1 MARTGQMLAVLNTM
15 VLSLMDLHQVPN
27 VPRQLRRFASHP
39 DEPLPGSS
47 AFEKPDSVDGTT
59 GCTRRCRRDILAR
72 KRLRLIPPLQ
82 KEHGHGQWETYCRPD
97 ERG

>member
-27 VPRQLRRFASHP
+27 VTRQLRRFASYP
-39 DEPLPGSS
+39 DEPSPGSS

-59 GCTRRCRRDILAR
+59 GCTRRCRRDILTR

-82 KEHGHGQWETYCRPD
+82 EGHGHGQWETYRRPD
-97 ERG
+97 KWG